1 MVWLAVG
8 AARYAPSPVCEAST
22 RQSPAAVKVIVPE
35 VREQPLP
42 LTLKLIGRALEA
54 VALGE

>member
-8 AARYAPSPVCEAST
+8 VARYAPSPVCEAST

-35 VREQPLP
+35 VSEQPPP
-42 LTLKLIGRALEA
+42 LTLKLMDRALEA
-54 VALGE
+54 VALGD